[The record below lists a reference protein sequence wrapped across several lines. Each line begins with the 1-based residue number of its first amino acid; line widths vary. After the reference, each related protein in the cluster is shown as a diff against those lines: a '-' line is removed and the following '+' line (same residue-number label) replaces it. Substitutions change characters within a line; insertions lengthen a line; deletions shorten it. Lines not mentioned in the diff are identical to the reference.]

1 MDRQQPYSLTNQLTD
16 EEKQILSDWKKMC
29 SVCKDREDCLFGNY
43 PTLQEMNNNCRGSGL
58 AAISKCLDLMNV
70 YTNYRAKL
78 NLMQTLMLSQTIF
91 DKFFYLKDTELM
103 LFFSDFYKYMNS
115 DEFYG
120 SIEPKTITTMLT
132 NWVRVKRGAAIE
144 QHDKKLHR
152 ERIKAE
158 KDDSVSWEQYCMQNE
173 LDEKESPIGRISAGF
188 GRKTDKETDELIR
201 KSAEELVN
209 NRWGYDKETMEKARK
224 SFMTRYKSTPE
235 YVLGKE

>member
-16 EEKQILSDWKKMC
+16 EEKQILSDWKKMR

-91 DKFFYLKDTELM
+91 DKFFYLKETELM

-132 NWVRVKRGAAIE
+132 NCLLQTWPFSSLLPNIVQTMCNCWQLRSSRVRSLLFLQFLLVLAVRLI
-144 QHDKKLHR
+144 KKQM
-152 ERIKAE
+152 
-158 KDDSVSWEQYCMQNE
+158 S
-173 LDEKESPIGRISAGF
+173 
-188 GRKTDKETDELIR
+188 
-201 KSAEELVN
+201 
-209 NRWGYDKETMEKARK
+209 
-224 SFMTRYKSTPE
+224 
-235 YVLGKE
+235 